1 MFEVGSR
8 FNFFTEAD
16 FLKSDFNP
24 LDYPVGDDRRY
35 EKMIFE
41 GLASDASEDS
51 EGESME
57 PNGFI
62 IDRFLKHGLI
72 NLDHLTTRSPINKSR
87 FWIGNPLSA
96 KVIDNKFY
104 VKCQLWKK
112 SPEARAFYDKALE
125 MRESG
130 ADRKPG
136 FSIEGKALER
146 DKNNPKKIKK
156 ALITNLAMTMT
167 PVNANTFADLVK
179 GKQTKDYIDCDFESD
194 KDFETTQILLELER
208 DGQLITIDKDFKI
221 KISKLLPKKDEI
233 FKNLYKSYL
242 EGHISIDILK
252 DFIQNSMK

>member
-1 MFEVGSR
+1 MFETGSK

-16 FLKSDFNP
+16 FFKSDFNS
-24 LDYPVGDDRRY
+24 LNYPVGDDRRY
-35 EKMIFE
+35 ERMIFE

-96 KVIDNKFY
+96 KITDNKFY

-125 MRESG
+125 MKES
-130 ADRKPG
+130 A
-136 FSIEGKALER
+136 
-146 DKNNPKKIKK
+146 
-156 ALITNLAMTMT
+156 
-167 PVNANTFADLVK
+167 
-179 GKQTKDYIDCDFESD
+179 C
-194 KDFETTQILLELER
+194 
-208 DGQLITIDKDFKI
+208 
-221 KISKLLPKKDEI
+221 IS
-233 FKNLYKSYL
+233 
-242 EGHISIDILK
+242 
-252 DFIQNSMK
+252 